1 MTADW
6 IIAEADRLIE
16 LHNSESTTDTY
27 AREWAGSARYHA
39 KASQTHLTLAAKD
52 LALAEVA
59 HKGYGDVDT
68 IADRILNGVSTS

>member
-6 IIAEADRLIE
+6 IIAEADRLIGLPHKRQPE
-16 LHNSESTTDTY
+16 GEAWWSHAAT
-27 AREWAGSARYHA
+27 ARRFAYRGRHETAAWWLAR
-39 KASQTHLTLAAKD
+39 
-52 LALAEVA
+52 AEVT